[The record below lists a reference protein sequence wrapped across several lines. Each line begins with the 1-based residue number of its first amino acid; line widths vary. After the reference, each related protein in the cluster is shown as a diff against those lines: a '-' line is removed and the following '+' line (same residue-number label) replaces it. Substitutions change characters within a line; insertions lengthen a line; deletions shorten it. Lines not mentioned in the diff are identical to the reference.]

1 MERETMKNHFVS
13 ITFNTHCNTEEIDSA
28 VKNIFKKIKLSF
40 WNVTNLNYTKKE
52 GESEEKTKRNKTRQN

>member
-1 MERETMKNHFVS
+1 MERKTMKNHFVS

-40 WNVTNLNYTKKE
+40 WNVNNLNYKKK
-52 GESEEKTKRNKTRQN
+52 GKFLRS